1 MAAQADALADRTCRS
16 SASTCSTTSSR
27 ASYTRDLEWGIPV
40 PLDGWRDRTDK
51 SIYVWFD
58 AVVGYL
64 SASIEWAA
72 RTGDPDAW
80 RAWWQNAGRR
90 VPTTS
95 WARTTSS
102 STPRSGRRCCSA
114 TPASARKGG
123 TPGSLGALD
132 RPYEVVS
139 SEFLTME
146 GRKFSSSRNVVIY
159 VGDMLVALR
168 RRRAALLPGRGR
180 PGEPGHRLH
189 LVGVRAP
196 QQRRTRRPAGAT
208 WSTARSR

>member
-1 MAAQADALADRTCRS
+1 MQKFSLNLLDDLKPR
-16 SASTCSTTSSR
+16 
-27 ASYTRDLEWGIPV
+27 SYTRDLEWGIPV
-40 PLDGWRDRTDK
+40 PLDGWRDRPDK
-51 SIYVWFD
+51 RIYVWFD

-80 RAWWQNAGRR
+80 RAWWQN
-90 VPTTS
+90 PD
-95 WARTTSS
+95 ARSYYFMGKDNIVFHAEIW
-102 STPRSGRRCCSA
+102 PAMLMGYSGIGA
-114 TPASARKGG
+114 KGG
-123 TPGSLGALD
+123 TPGRLGALN

-159 VGDMLVALR
+159 VGDMLSPLR

-180 PGEPGHRLH
+180 AGEPGHRLH

-196 QQRRTRRPAGAT
+196 QQRRAGRRLGQPRQPHHLDDREEPRLDPGAG
-208 WSTARSR
+208 